1 MNVTGPSGNVLI
13 AVTHLLGSGH
23 LVRAAHLA
31 RALADSGFAV
41 TLASGGMP
49 LRGFEGEPFAF
60 VQLPPVKTEGVDFRN
75 LLDEDGQPIDPS
87 RRTERQALL
96 AGLATSLRPDVVI
109 TEHFP
114 FGRRQLAG
122 EFLGLI
128 AAARAAN
135 PKALVLSSV
144 RDVLVTPRP
153 ERIAEAERRLNEL
166 FDAVLVHGDRS
177 FLPLEASW
185 PVSPELAGKLHYTG
199 YLASPVTRVAA
210 TSAGN
215 PLPKG
220 EGRVRG
226 RPSDSEAVT
235 LPPAP
240 SGCGL
245 TGLGA
250 DTSPLPLSLQER
262 GSPRPAWMGGGSG
275 EILVS
280 GGGSGA
286 ALPLFQLCIEAARVF
301 DPSRRWRILVG
312 RGLAEP
318 DFAAL
323 RRSASPNVTVEWSR
337 PDFPQLLAGCALS
350 ISQAGYNTVLDLVAA
365 GRPAMVVPFD
375 EGAETEQAVR
385 AEAME
390 RAGLARCLRLSAPD
404 AATPAAF
411 AATVEAALQA
421 RMPGHPDIDRDGAG
435 AIAGIVGRLLAG
447 RA

>member
-1 MNVTGPSGNVLI
+1 MTGTVLI

-31 RALADSGFAV
+31 RALAESGFAV

-49 LRGFEGEPFAF
+49 LRGMEGEPFAF
-60 VQLPPVKTEGVDFRN
+60 VQLPPVKVEGVDFHN
-75 LLDEDGQPIDPS
+75 LLDEEGRPIEAS
-87 RRTERQALL
+87 RRTDRQARL
-96 AGLATSLRPDVVI
+96 AGLATSLRPEVVI

-114 FGRRQLAG
+114 FGRRQLAD

-144 RDVLVTPRP
+144 RDVLVTPRLD
-153 ERIAEAERRLNEL
+153 RIAEAERRLSEL
-166 FDAVLVHGDRS
+166 FDGVLVHGDRA

-185 PVSPELAGKLHYTG
+185 PVSQELAGKLHYTG
-199 YLASPVTRVAA
+199 YLAP
-210 TSAGN
+210 
-215 PLPKG
+215 
-220 EGRVRG
+220 
-226 RPSDSEAVT
+226 PSSRAERSRD
-235 LPPAP
+235 
-240 SGCGL
+240 
-245 TGLGA
+245 A
-250 DTSPLPLSLQER
+250 D
-262 GSPRPAWMGGGSG
+262 G

-286 ALPLFQLCIEAARVF
+286 ALPLFRLCIEAASLSG
-301 DPSRRWRILVG
+301 PSRRWRILVG
-312 RGLAEP
+312 RGVAEA
-318 DFAAL
+318 DFASL

-365 GRPAMVVPFD
+365 ARPAIVVPFD

-390 RAGLARCLRLSAPD
+390 RASLARSLRLSAV
-404 AATPAAF
+404 TPAAF
-411 AATVEAALQA
+411 AAAVEAALRAEIPQPLA
-421 RMPGHPDIDRDGAG
+421 IDRDGAG
-435 AIAGIVGRLLAG
+435 AIAGIVRGLLAVRG
-447 RA
+447 